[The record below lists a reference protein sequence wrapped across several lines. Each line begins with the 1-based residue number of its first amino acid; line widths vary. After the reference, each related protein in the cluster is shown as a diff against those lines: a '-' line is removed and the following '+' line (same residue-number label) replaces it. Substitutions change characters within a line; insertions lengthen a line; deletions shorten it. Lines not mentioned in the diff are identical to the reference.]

1 MIQRV
6 NETPCNGFLSLSQ
19 FPEFGMSSFR
29 ILRQGPRL
37 TRQNKK
43 EMLFESFVSSTI
55 ALSVTNWLVRVEII
69 LGRISLRCLL
79 AGRGPQ
85 VYSFLGT
92 FGGWR
97 RILISGGEGQT
108 IELVAHLT

>member
-1 MIQRV
+1 MRHLA
-6 NETPCNGFLSLSQ
+6 TGFCLCHISQ
-19 FPEFGMSSFR
+19 NLGCLHSGFFDKDRGSPDK
-29 ILRQGPRL
+29 I
-37 TRQNKK
+37 KK
-43 EMLFESFVSSTI
+43 QCSLFETFVSSTI

>member
-1 MIQRV
+1 MRHLA
-6 NETPCNGFLSLSQ
+6 TGFCLCHNSQ
-19 FPEFGMSSFR
+19 NLECLNSGFFDKTRGSPEKM
-29 ILRQGPRL
+29 
-37 TRQNKK
+37 KK
-43 EMLFESFVSSTI
+43 KWQLFETFVSTTI

-69 LGRISLRCLL
+69 LGRISLGCLL
-79 AGRGPQ
+79 AGPGPQ

>member
-1 MIQRV
+1 
-6 NETPCNGFLSLSQ
+6 
-19 FPEFGMSSFR
+19 MS
-29 ILRQGPRL
+29 
-37 TRQNKK
+37 T
-43 EMLFESFVSSTI
+43 TI

-108 IELVAHLT
+108 IELVAHLTYVTTFFPHVGQRVLLKYVYSL